1 MISKAQTPL
10 RTSNRPKKPIVSIPI
25 HIDSSSDEEDIYRP
39 IARKQVQQKR
49 SVVQENSDESEEDEE
64 FQPVIR
70 KQPSKVYSSSDESE
84 QRDKRPSVKTV
95 KPAIT
100 KQPSKVQE
108 SSDESDLEVDDDDED
123 ESQFVQKPAV
133 KPNNRKRTIKS
144 VSSEESDYNDSEND
158 DAEED
163 DCKHV
168 VKKSRTVLKSISSNT
183 VKSYIVTKFSPLPN
197 SRIKKNHDARSI
209 LSKKFKVPTMM
220 APTAATTAATKDG
233 KPLKA
238 VGKKPSALPTFMPP
252 TSSEFGEKK
261 TLGIR
266 RRAGHM
272 LRALYD
278 HTAEGAIVLWDP
290 DNQPVQE
297 EIKITTDKPK
307 KGKSL
312 AEILGLKKEK
322 TKLVHVVVDPALTRV
337 LRPHQVEG
345 VKFLYQCTTGKVYPE
360 AYGCIMADEMGLG
373 KTLQCI
379 ALVWTLLQQSEEAGK
394 STIQK
399 AIITCPSSLVKNWAN
414 EFVKWLGATRVQPLT
429 VDVGNSKEKITAV
442 KRWGANQGKNSI
454 LIISYESLRAYTKY
468 LKKTSIGVLLCDEG
482 HRLKNRESKLF
493 QELNSLNVTRRVI
506 LSGTPIQNDLSEY
519 YALLDFANP
528 GLLGTPNEF
537 RRNYEN
543 PILRGRDADAT
554 EKEREISDEKVA
566 EFWNIVSK
574 FTIRRTNDIL
584 TKYLPVKYE
593 HVVFCKL
600 APLQESLYNVF
611 LESPEMKSL
620 MRGGGCQA
628 LKNITLLKK
637 LCNHPNLLNLPEDLQ
652 GCQLVLPSNYF
663 NQGKVDASLS
673 GKFTVL
679 ARMLAR
685 IKKDTKDKIVLISNY
700 TQTLDLFETFCQ
712 QNQYGVL
719 RLDGTM
725 TINKRQKLVDQF
737 NDPEGEE
744 FVFLLSSKAG
754 GCGLNLIGAN
764 RLVLFDPDWNPAA
777 DQQALARVW
786 RDGQKKDC
794 FIYRFIASGTIE
806 EKIFQRQSHK
816 QSLSN
821 CVVDE
826 ATDMERHFSVADMR
840 RLFTLHTKSESE
852 THDTFKCKRCI
863 LGKQHTPAENMNYG
877 DSSTWNH
884 YDKELIKL
892 PDPILISEAQ
902 KGIVS
907 YVFQFISHLK

>member
-1 MISKAQTPL
+1 MISKPQAPL
-10 RTSNRPKKPIVSIPI
+10 RSSSRPKKPIVSIPI
-25 HIDSSSDEEDIYRP
+25 HIDSSDEEDIYRP
-39 IARKQVQQKR
+39 IARKQVQRKR
-49 SVVQENSDESEEDEE
+49 S
-64 FQPVIR
+64 
-70 KQPSKVYSSSDESE
+70 
-84 QRDKRPSVKTV
+84 T
-95 KPAIT
+95 
-100 KQPSKVQE
+100 VQE
-108 SSDESDLEVDDDDED
+108 SSDESEEDDEFQPMIRKQPSKGHSNSDQSQEEQYKRPPAKAVKPVIAKQPSKAQESSSD
-123 ESQFVQKPAV
+123 ESDSEKEDEFQPANKPAV
-133 KPNNRKRTIKS
+133 RANDRKRTMAS
-144 VSSEESDYNDSEND
+144 VSSDESDYNDSEDD
-158 DAEED
+158 DAEEED
-163 DCKHV
+163 RKHV
-168 VKKSRTVLKSISSNT
+168 AKKSRTALKSISNNT
-183 VKSYIVTKFSPLPN
+183 VKTYISTKFSPLPN

-209 LSKKFKVPTMM
+209 LSKKFKVPTMVNPN
-220 APTAATTAATKDG
+220 ANTAATTTATKDG

-238 VGKKPSALPTFMPP
+238 TGKKAAALPTFMPP

-272 LRALYD
+272 MRALYD

-312 AEILGLKKEK
+312 AEILGLKKE
-322 TKLVHVVVDPALTRV
+322 TRKLVHVVVDPALTRV

-345 VKFLYQCTTGKVYPE
+345 VKFLYQCTTGKVYPD

-394 STIQK
+394 PTIQK

-554 EKEREISDEKVA
+554 EKERAVSDEKVA

-593 HVVFCKL
+593 HVVFCRL
-600 APLQESLYNVF
+600 APLQELLYNVF

-652 GCQLVLPSNYF
+652 GCQSVLPANYF

-685 IKKDTKDKIVLISNY
+685 IKKETKDKIVLISNY

-737 NDPEGEE
+737 NDPDGEE

-863 LGKQHTPAENMNYG
+863 LGKQHTPAESMNYG

-892 PDPILISEAQ
+892 PDPILLSEAQ

>member
-84 QRDKRPSVKTV
+84 QRDKRPAVKTA
-95 KPAIT
+95 KPAIP
-100 KQPSKVQE
+100 KQPSKARE
-108 SSDESDLEVDDDDED
+108 SSDESDLEVDDDEDED
-123 ESQFVQKPAV
+123 DEFQSVQKPTV
-133 KPNNRKRTIKS
+133 KPNDRKRTITS
-144 VSSEESDYNDSEND
+144 VSSEESDYNDSEDD

-163 DCKHV
+163 DHKHV
-168 VKKSRTVLKSISSNT
+168 VKKSRTVLKSISNNT

-220 APTAATTAATKDG
+220 APTATTTAATKDG

-414 EFVKWLGATRVQPLT
+414 EFGKTPLYIYIYIYHCCGRLINRHILLVKWLGATRVQPLT

-584 TKYLPVKYE
+584 TKY
-593 HVVFCKL
+593 CK
-600 APLQESLYNVF
+600 
-611 LESPEMKSL
+611 
-620 MRGGGCQA
+620 
-628 LKNITLLKK
+628 
-637 LCNHPNLLNLPEDLQ
+637 
-652 GCQLVLPSNYF
+652 
-663 NQGKVDASLS
+663 
-673 GKFTVL
+673 
-679 ARMLAR
+679 
-685 IKKDTKDKIVLISNY
+685 
-700 TQTLDLFETFCQ
+700 
-712 QNQYGVL
+712 
-719 RLDGTM
+719 
-725 TINKRQKLVDQF
+725 
-737 NDPEGEE
+737 
-744 FVFLLSSKAG
+744 
-754 GCGLNLIGAN
+754 
-764 RLVLFDPDWNPAA
+764 
-777 DQQALARVW
+777 
-786 RDGQKKDC
+786 
-794 FIYRFIASGTIE
+794 
-806 EKIFQRQSHK
+806 
-816 QSLSN
+816 
-821 CVVDE
+821 
-826 ATDMERHFSVADMR
+826 
-840 RLFTLHTKSESE
+840 
-852 THDTFKCKRCI
+852 
-863 LGKQHTPAENMNYG
+863 
-877 DSSTWNH
+877 
-884 YDKELIKL
+884 
-892 PDPILISEAQ
+892 
-902 KGIVS
+902 VS
-907 YVFQFISHLK
+907 YLEVFYL